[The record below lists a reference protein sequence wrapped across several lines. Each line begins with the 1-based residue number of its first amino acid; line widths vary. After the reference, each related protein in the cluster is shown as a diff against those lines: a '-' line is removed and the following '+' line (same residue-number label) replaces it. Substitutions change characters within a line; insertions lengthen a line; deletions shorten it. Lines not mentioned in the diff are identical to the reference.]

1 MISDASSH
9 DVYTLRWGILACGW
23 ISRMFVTDLL
33 SDPSTREVN
42 DVKHSIYAV
51 ASRDIKKVQ
60 PFLDQCWE
68 EAKAQEGKDEVKQ
81 YGSYDELCADKNID
95 CIYIGTPHSHH
106 FQNAY
111 AALSAGKNVLCEK
124 PFTINAAQSQ
134 ILVDLARSKKL
145 FLMEAVW
152 TRFQPVSLK
161 LQSLISSSVIGP
173 IQTVQAELNVNFAPM
188 APIDPEHRIF
198 NPVLGGGALL
208 DLGPYPWTQLAL
220 AMLPLGPQPKN
231 LQDPLEMLDV
241 QSNMIKLPATGVD
254 GTVVAAIQFP
264 VVDEKAQGGQRKV
277 MGVLMTSQT
286 SQTAPSRC
294 NLIQGTKGF
303 IQVNGPAYRPT
314 SLTYSAWA
322 TEQAY
327 ANSGNSPINPS
338 KIETFE
344 FEPRPGNIL
353 GYAWQ
358 ADEVARCLRDGKTE
372 SERMPLRD
380 TVLMMKV
387 FDKVREQGAFGY
399 PEELET
405 TEIRGQ

>member
-1 MISDASSH
+1 MTSEQTSH
-9 DVYTLRWGILACGW
+9 VYTLRWGILACGW

-33 SDPSTREVN
+33 SDPATREVH
-42 DVKHSIYAV
+42 DVKHSVYAV
-51 ASRDIKKVQ
+51 ASRDINKVQ
-60 PFLDQCWE
+60 PFLDQCWD
-68 EAKAQEGKDEVKQ
+68 EAKVEQGKDQVKH
-81 YGSYDELCADKNID
+81 YGSYDELCADDNID

-111 AALSAGKNVLCEK
+111 AALGAGKNVLCEK
-124 PFTINAAQSQ
+124 AFTINAAQTQ

-161 LQSLISSSVIGP
+161 LQSLISSSVIGLV
-173 IQTVQAELNVNFAPM
+173 QTVQAELNANFAPT
-188 APIDPEHRIF
+188 ALKDPGHRLV

-220 AMLPLGPQPKN
+220 SLLPLGPQPDQLKT
-231 LQDPLEMLDV
+231 PLEMLHV
-241 QSNMIKLPATGVD
+241 QSNMIKLPSTRVD

-264 VVDEKAQGGQRKV
+264 IVDEQAQGGQRKV
-277 MGVLMTSQT
+277 MGVLMTSQV
-286 SQTAPSRC
+286 SQTSPSRC
-294 NLIQGTKGF
+294 NLIQGNKGF

-314 SLTYSAWA
+314 SLTCSSWSS
-322 TEQAY
+322 EQDY
-327 ANSGNSPINPS
+327 GNDPSNPTQT
-338 KIETFE
+338 ETFE

-358 ADEVARCLRDGKTE
+358 ADEVARCLRDGKLE

-380 TVLMMKV
+380 TVLMMQV
-387 FDKVREQGAFGY
+387 FDKIREQGGFRY
-399 PEELET
+399 PAELET
-405 TEIRGQ
+405 TEVRGQ